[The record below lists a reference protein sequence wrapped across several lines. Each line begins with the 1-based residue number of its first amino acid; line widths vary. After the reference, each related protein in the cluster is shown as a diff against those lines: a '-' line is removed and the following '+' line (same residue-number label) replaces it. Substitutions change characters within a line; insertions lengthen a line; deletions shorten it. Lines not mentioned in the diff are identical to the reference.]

1 MEESATP
8 MQILLN
14 LLEAVRSHQVMHTR
28 EQGIEPKSKPRILG
42 SDYQL
47 GEEISNHLF
56 GHTKDHVH
64 IPQTHTTTNK
74 MVPDEQVSYISQ
86 PHGVRRYV
94 QACLGVRVE
103 AVRLRA
109 AKPKE
114 ADHVL
119 SVKQLLAGHTSRDEL
134 C

>member
-8 MQILLN
+8 MQIILS
-14 LLEAVRSHQVMHTR
+14 LLEVIRSHQVMHIR

-74 MVPDEQVSYISQ
+74 MVPDEQGSYISQ
-86 PHGVRRYV
+86 PHGVRRDV
-94 QACLGVRVE
+94 QAGFGVRVE
-103 AVRLRA
+103 AVRFGA
-109 AKPKE
+109 AKSKE

-119 SVKQLLAGHTSRDEL
+119 GAAGGRGSNTSVT
-134 C
+134 